1 MAINKKIIE
10 KNLAALKNIDLGNID
25 ELREAIT
32 NLNKQIDLIKT
43 SRSEFLAKIATENIE
58 IAAEN
63 IKIDCYQVWTDGAC
77 SRNPGVGGWAALIR
91 SRQDNKQV
99 SDTKISGSSLNATNN
114 IMELTAA
121 IEALQ
126 KIPKGAKVHLYTDS
140 QYLKRGM
147 TEWIAG
153 WKKKNWKKTDGKPVL
168 NQKLWI
174 KLDQQKNKK
183 NITWHWVKA
192 HSKIVENELCD
203 KLARQAIKKLSSS
216 AITNQT
222 SNITSSN

>member
-1 MAINKKIIE
+1 MAINKEVIE

-25 ELREAIT
+25 ELQEAIT

-43 SRSEFLAKIATENIE
+43 SRSEFLAK

-99 SDTKISGSSLNATNN
+99 SDTKISGSSTNTTNN

-126 KIPKGAKVHLYTDS
+126 KIPQGAKVHLYTDS

-147 TEWIAG
+147 TEWIVG

-168 NQKLWI
+168 NQELWM

-203 KLARQAIKKLSSS
+203 QLARQEIKKLSNS
-216 AITNQT
+216 AITNQA
-222 SNITSSN
+222 SNIASSN